1 MLTADVRIKREGI
14 QNLEQSDIV
23 GALTG
28 ELSRRAVEVAKENS
42 RVDSGKM
49 QAGWNRS
56 KIGTKRQGG
65 WRIYN
70 PVEYTVHNEYGTV
83 KMSAQPMLGP
93 AIDEITGMIPEE
105 ARKIISAGVNGVVSG
120 GGE

>member
-1 MLTADVRIKREGI
+1 MLTADVKIKREGI
-14 QNLEQSDIV
+14 ENLQHSDIV

-28 ELSRRAVEVAKENS
+28 ELSKRAVEIAKDNS
-42 RVDSGKM
+42 RIDTGKM
-49 QAGWNRS
+49 RAGWNRS
-56 KIGTKRQGG
+56 KIGTNRQGG

-70 PVEYTVHNEYGTV
+70 SVEYAVHHEYGTV
-83 KMSAQPMLGP
+83 KMPAQPMLGP

-105 ARKIISAGVNGVVSG
+105 ARKIISAGVNGVVNG